1 MHTID
6 QGFSKFL
13 VAGRNRAV
21 RPRTPPTTALLI
33 GCFASTLFSAPVEA
47 AATCSTALGAM
58 NFGTI
63 DVLANVAVFAT
74 ETVTVTCSGWG
85 STQTVLVCLGEG
97 WDTAGGDLNNGRW
110 LNAGGSYNLTETTYQ
125 DSGYS
130 SIWGAPWDVNTSTVA
145 YQLIVTTD
153 VSGAATAN
161 FTGYGSIPSGNT
173 TAPPGTYTSSAT
185 DIRTLSHV
193 KSGSG
198 DICTAIAPATYPTGR
213 KNLTGTLSATINAAC
228 NISAAAL
235 DFGSSS
241 SFISLNI
248 DAAAT
253 ITAQCTN
260 TTPYSI
266 GLDYGTNASGSQNR
280 MRRGATSNYITYGLF
295 TDSARSQ
302 AWTTTSSATSCT
314 GGASTC
320 TLGTGTGS
328 SQNITVYGRVP
339 PQTVPAIG
347 LFTDSVVVTITF

>member
-1 MHTID
+1 MRIID

-33 GCFASTLFSAPVEA
+33 GCFASTLFGAPVEA
-47 AATCSTALGAM
+47 AGNCSTSLGAM

-63 DVLANVAVFAT
+63 AVLTNVSFYAT
-74 ETVTVTCSGWG
+74 ETATVTCSGYG
-85 STQTVLVCLGEG
+85 NTQTVLVCMGEG
-97 WDTAGGDLNNGRW
+97 WDTTGGDLNNGRW

-125 DSGYS
+125 DAGYS

-145 YQLIVTTD
+145 YQLIVTTNA
-153 VSGAATAN
+153 SGTATAN
-161 FTGYGSIPSGNT
+161 FTGYGSIPPGNT

-185 DIRTLSHV
+185 EVRTLSHV
-193 KSGSG
+193 QSGGG
-198 DICTAIAPATYPTGR
+198 DICTAIAPATYNTGL
-213 KNLTGTLSATINAAC
+213 KSLTGTLSATINATC
-228 NISAAAL
+228 NISTAAL
-235 DFGSSS
+235 NFGSSP
-241 SFISLNI
+241 SFVSLNI

-266 GLDYGTNASGSQNR
+266 GLDVGTNASGSQNR
-280 MRRGATSNYITYGLF
+280 MRLGATSNYITYGLF

-339 PQTVPAIG
+339 PQSVPAIG
-347 LFTDSVVVTITF
+347 FFTDSVVVTITF